1 MTDTLTTDWTINWR
15 GSTWTSADLTA
26 QHVAVVAELMD
37 IAPPWDWFNAHDLH
51 PALGPLQMVSL
62 IAAFTIVD
70 QRVVGIG
77 ARRAVLEA
85 TKEATVDELLASL
98 ELS

>member
-1 MTDTLTTDWTINWR
+1 MTDTLTVDWSINWR

-26 QHVAVVAELMD
+26 QHVAVVAEVLD
-37 IAPPWDWFNAHDLH
+37 IAPPWSWFNVADLH

-62 IAAFTIVD
+62 VAAFTIVE
-70 QRVVGIG
+70 QQVVGVA

-85 TKEATVDELLASL
+85 VKEATVDELLAAL
-98 ELS
+98 ELP